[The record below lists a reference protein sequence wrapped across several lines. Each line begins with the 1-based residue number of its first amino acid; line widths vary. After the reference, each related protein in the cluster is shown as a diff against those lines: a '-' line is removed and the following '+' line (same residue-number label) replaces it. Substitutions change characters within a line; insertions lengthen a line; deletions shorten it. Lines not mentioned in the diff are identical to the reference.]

1 MKVLDMMNKIKNLEA
16 LKTSVLAINDDKH
29 DALNTEERFTLDDV
43 ADVIDEYIIALM
55 HKEVKV

>member
-16 LKTSVLAINDDKH
+16 LKTSVLVINDDH
-29 DALNTEERFTLDDV
+29 RDVLDTEDIVTLEDV
-43 ADVIDEYIIALM
+43 AEAIDEYIIALM

>member
-16 LKTSVLAINDDKH
+16 LKTSVLAINDDMH
-29 DALNTEERFTLDDV
+29 DALNTEERLTLDDV